1 MTEKYI
7 VLDIWGTSEKWVNV
21 VQGEAGARELKIK
34 LVESGEEYDPTGLT
48 ARFYVSDGGGYNH
61 FVDADINDGMIGVIV
76 PSGLAP
82 GIAKAQVVLS
92 DNDSG
97 PLITVGLTLNVI
109 PCTLEDAAEATDE
122 WSPLI
127 EALEKA
133 EGAAE
138 ATDAANA
145 AASAANAAAEAA
157 NEAADAANEAAES
170 IADKVDTVDALPV
183 YAMARSSDPTDCWQ
197 PTPGIAVPDT
207 GPYTGMAIRAVWEE
221 EWDASVPI
229 WAFGGTEPVKPEGT
243 YPAGAYIL
251 MWDGEAFQLQ
261 ADMASVVPKA
271 DSSDALTVI
280 PTVTLLCDT
289 AGDRSYDLRRDGASY
304 RLNGATGEAVRVV
317 SDTAWQASGEA
328 PKYGINTNG
337 GTKPIKPA
345 GTYPAGAYILMYDGE
360 AFQVQADMAYTDERA
375 EQAADEAAEAHA
387 AQVRRTYQ
395 PAWKR
400 TAGGC
405 PVSVAD
411 AAEGADLSGLVLKG
425 RTVVSG
431 TPSPDA
437 PVTITGVKP
446 QTVAVTQK
454 NLLAPQGVAQQV
466 SSHGITMT
474 NNGDGTYTFNG
485 TADGSGSPWF
495 SYPHIINYP
504 SGWYTLNPQGMK
516 DDNGCMTTIYDAP
529 TYYTARGNQPL
540 TFYLDDS
547 KGPFALGFQ
556 FASDTVLENV
566 TVKPMLTYGQESRE
580 FEPYHGETITPD
592 EVELYGDAHAV
603 GKNLIPTFRGTASV
617 NGVTVKLNTDGSITL
632 DGTATEQTIITISD
646 FCLAKGDYVL
656 SSGAALPTTVTI
668 YACKKSTP
676 TSWLGFVNTA
686 APVKAIS
693 LASQEFV
700 EYRIMITRGT
710 VSNLTIYPQLE
721 AGSEATA
728 YEPYQ
733 GMTTAL
739 EDGDSLDLATGEV
752 VRRWKRLELD
762 GTEAWVATQSGVE
775 GKYRCVLGVDNVL
788 KPATVQIAAE
798 LLCTHYLTL
807 PAGTVGTWGG
817 NTGISINSQDGKMVI
832 YDSNYDTADVTLFK
846 AYLAAQKEAGTPV
859 TVLYKLKE
867 PEVVSDGAHSLAQ
880 PEGEMVIS
888 ALGTRGETAEAVDT
902 EALYTYRPDWDDVLS
917 RLAESEVQ
925 QAEMQTVLEQVQ
937 AKLAE
942 LTATE

>member
-1 MTEKYI
+1 MEEAAVDKI
-7 VLDIWGTSEKWVNV
+7 NFKDIQAEHVSRYRLEPVTGQNLVYDILPERGTV
-21 VQGEAGARELKIK
+21 
-34 LVESGEEYDPTGLT
+34 TT
-48 ARFYVSDGGGYNH
+48 
-61 FVDADINDGMIGVIV
+61 
-76 PSGLAP
+76 P
-82 GIAKAQVVLS
+82 GTPVR
-92 DNDSG
+92 
-97 PLITVGLTLNVI
+97 
-109 PCTLEDAAEATDE
+109 AAEMNQLQDN
-122 WSPLI
+122 I
-127 EALEKA
+127 ETAL
-133 EGAAE
+133 
-138 ATDAANA
+138 
-145 AASAANAAAEAA
+145 
-157 NEAADAANEAAES
+157 
-170 IADKVDTVDALPV
+170 ADKVDTVDALPV
-183 YAMARSSDPTDCWQ
+183 YTMARSSDPTDCWQ

-261 ADMASVVPKA
+261 ADMASVAPKA

-289 AGDRSYDLRRDGASY
+289 AGDLSYDLRRDGTVY
-304 RLNGATGEAVRVV
+304 WLNGATGEAIRVV
-317 SDTAWQASGEA
+317 SDTAWQASGEV
-328 PKYGINTNG
+328 PKYGINTWG

-425 RTVVSG
+425 RTMVSG

-446 QTVAVTQK
+446 QTVAVTGK
-454 NLLAPQGVAQQV
+454 NLLPYSEQTSEIA
-466 SSHGITMT
+466 SRGITMRD
-474 NNGDGTYTFNG
+474 NADGTYTFNG

-495 SYPHIINYP
+495 NTMLSPALV

-516 DDNGCMTTIYDAP
+516 ADNNCMTTIYKAP
-529 TYYTARGNQPL
+529 TYYTTKGN
-540 TFYLDDS
+540 TANSFYMEES
-547 KGPFALGFQ
+547 NGPFMLAFQ

-566 TVKPMLTYGQESRE
+566 TVKPILTRGQESRE
-580 FEPYHGETITPD
+580 FEPYRGETITPD

-603 GKNLIPTFRGTASV
+603 GKNLIPFKVKTEVV
-617 NGVTVKLNTDGSITL
+617 NGVTATTRADGSITL
-632 DGTATEQTIITISD
+632 NGTATANTYINFPHMMIEAGTYT
-646 FCLAKGDYVL
+646 L
-656 SSGAALPTTVTI
+656 SSGSAIPTGIGLSLREANDQSTNLLRISNGQSAATGTIAYNGDAYVYISINSGTT
-668 YACKKSTP
+668 A
-676 TSWLGFVNTA
+676 
-686 APVKAIS
+686 
-693 LASQEFV
+693 
-700 EYRIMITRGT
+700 
-710 VSNLTIYPQLE
+710 SNLTIYPQLE
-721 AGSEATA
+721 AGSKATA

-739 EDGDSLDLATGEV
+739 EDGDSLDLATGELI
-752 VRRWKRLELD
+752 RRWKRLELD
-762 GTEAWVATQSGVE
+762 GTEAWTFAGTNDHGISNFYTPLTDPYVS
-775 GKYRCVLGVDNVL
+775 
-788 KPATVQIAAE
+788 KPPTWM
-798 LLCTHYLTL
+798 CTHYPNQNTL
-807 PAGTVGTWGG
+807 FADTTDRGIMLSAGYTAYIRETYTTVE
-817 NTGISINSQDGKMVI
+817 D
-832 YDSNYDTADVTLFK
+832 FK
-846 AYLAAQKEAGTPV
+846 AYLASQKEAGTPV
-859 TVLYKLKE
+859 TVLYRLKK
-867 PEVVSDGAHSLAQ
+867 PEVVSGGAHSLAQ

-888 ALGTRGETAEAVDT
+888 ALGNRGETAEAVDT
-902 EALYTYRPDWDDVLS
+902 EARYTYRPDWDDVLN

-925 QAEMQTVLEQVQ
+925 QAEMQTVLEQIE

>member
-1 MTEKYI
+1 MTEKDI
-7 VLDIWGTSEKWVNV
+7 VLDIWAVNNVRLRV
-21 VQGEAGARELKIK
+21 VQGEAGARDLIIR
-34 LVESGEEYDPTGLT
+34 LVDNGTEYDPTGLT
-48 ARFYVSDGGGYNH
+48 ARLYVTDARGYKH
-61 FVDADINDGMIGVIV
+61 FVDASISSKAVNVTV
-76 PSGLAP
+76 PSGMAP
-82 GIAKAQVVLS
+82 GLATAQVVLS
-92 DNDSG
+92 DDNGG
-97 PLITVGLTLNVI
+97 PLKAVGLTLDVV
-109 PCTLEDAAEATDE
+109 PSDLDDAAEATDE

-157 NEAADAANEAAES
+157 NEAADAANEAAAS
-170 IADKVDTVDALPV
+170 IADKVDAVDALPV

-261 ADMASVVPKA
+261 ADMASVAPKA

-289 AGDRSYDLRRDGASY
+289 AGDRSYDLRRDGTVL
-304 RLNGATGEAVRVV
+304 RLNGSAGEAVRVV
-317 SDTAWQASGEA
+317 SDTAWQASGEV
-328 PKYGINTNG
+328 PKYGINTWG

-375 EQAADEAAEAHA
+375 KQAADEAAEAHA

-405 PVSVAD
+405 PLSVAD
-411 AAEGADLSGLVLKG
+411 AAEGADLSSLVLKG

-446 QTVAVTQK
+446 QTVAVTGK
-454 NLLAPQGVAQQV
+454 NLIPPKAASETINGVTCTVNA
-466 SSHGITMT
+466 
-474 NNGDGTYTFNG
+474 DGSLTLNG
-485 TADGSGSPWF
+485 TATATATFRVSDFALCPGVYTISSGKILNQGDNLILRKQSQEVWLNYAGHASPSQTKLIGYKGTVRVYLNLKEGST
-495 SYPHIINYP
+495 
-504 SGWYTLNPQGMK
+504 YTNL
-516 DDNGCMTTIYDAP
+516 TIYP
-529 TYYTARGNQPL
+529 Q
-540 TFYLDDS
+540 
-547 KGPFALGFQ
+547 
-556 FASDTVLENV
+556 LEAGSEA
-566 TVKPMLTYGQESRE
+566 TSYKPYR
-580 FEPYHGETITPD
+580 GETITPD

-603 GKNLIPTFRGTASV
+603 GKNLIPTFEGSASI
-617 NGVTVKLNTDGSITL
+617 NGISVSINTDGSITL
-632 DGTATEQTIITISD
+632 NGTATANTYINFPHMMIEAGTYT
-646 FCLAKGDYVL
+646 L
-656 SSGAALPTTVTI
+656 SSGSAIPTGIGLSLREANDQSTNLLRISNGQSAATGTIAYNGDAYVYISINSGTT
-668 YACKKSTP
+668 A
-676 TSWLGFVNTA
+676 
-686 APVKAIS
+686 
-693 LASQEFV
+693 
-700 EYRIMITRGT
+700 
-710 VSNLTIYPQLE
+710 SNLTIYPQLE
-721 AGSEATA
+721 AGSKATA

-762 GTEAWVATQSGVE
+762 GTEKWTIRSANEHGLTNFSLIMIDPYLT
-775 GKYRCVLGVDNVL
+775 KFPNVY
-788 KPATVQIAAE
+788 
-798 LLCTHYLTL
+798 CTHYPTQNTL
-807 PAGTVGTWGG
+807 FADTTDRGILLSANYTIYIRETYTTVE
-817 NTGISINSQDGKMVI
+817 D
-832 YDSNYDTADVTLFK
+832 FK

-859 TVLYKLKE
+859 TVLYRMKK
-867 PEVVSDGAHSLAQ
+867 PEVVSGWAHSLAQ

-888 ALGTRGETAEAVDT
+888 ALGNRGETVEAVDT

-925 QAEMQTVLEQVQ
+925 QAEMQTVLEQIQ

>member
-1 MTEKYI
+1 ME
-7 VLDIWGTSEKWVNV
+7 
-21 VQGEAGARELKIK
+21 EAAVDKIK
-34 LVESGEEYDPTGLT
+34 
-48 ARFYVSDGGGYNH
+48 
-61 FVDADINDGMIGVIV
+61 FVDIQAAHINRYRLEPVTGQNLVYDILPERGTVTT
-76 PSGLAP
+76 P
-82 GIAKAQVVLS
+82 GTPVR
-92 DNDSG
+92 
-97 PLITVGLTLNVI
+97 
-109 PCTLEDAAEATDE
+109 AAEMNQLQDN
-122 WSPLI
+122 I
-127 EALEKA
+127 ETAL
-133 EGAAE
+133 
-138 ATDAANA
+138 
-145 AASAANAAAEAA
+145 
-157 NEAADAANEAAES
+157 
-170 IADKVDTVDALPV
+170 ADKVDTVDALPV

-345 GTYPAGAYILMYDGE
+345 GSYPAGAYILMYDGE

-405 PVSVAD
+405 PLSVAD

-446 QTVAVTQK
+446 QTVAVTGK
-454 NLLAPQGVAQQV
+454 NLIPPKAASETINGVTCTVNA
-466 SSHGITMT
+466 
-474 NNGDGTYTFNG
+474 DGSLTLNG
-485 TADGSGSPWF
+485 TATAGTYFNFPLIN
-495 SYPHIINYP
+495 IIP
-504 SGWYTLNPQGMK
+504 GVYTLSASPRLT
-516 DDNGCMTTIYDAP
+516 NGVTAILRMRNTTKQLL
-529 TYYTARGNQPL
+529 YTSASSLSQTKQIG
-540 TFYLDDS
+540 S
-547 KGPFALGFQ
+547 KGEVYAYIAVSSGTTLTNF
-556 FASDTVLENV
+556 TVRIQLEV
-566 TVKPMLTYGQESRE
+566 GSEATAY
-580 FEPYHGETITPD
+580 EPYQGETITSD
-592 EVELYGDAHAV
+592 EVELYGDAHTV
-603 GKNLIPTFRGTASV
+603 GKNLIPTFEEKLPV
-617 NGVTVKLNTDGSITL
+617 NGISVFNNADGSITL
-632 DGTATEQTIITISD
+632 DGTATANTYFYFPDMMIKAGTYTLSTSAN
-646 FCLAKGDYVL
+646 LAGGTSFVL
-656 SSGAALPTTVTI
+656 RTRSGNVWLINIQAGSKSKTEAVSYAGAAQTYIAV
-668 YACKKSTP
+668 
-676 TSWLGFVNTA
+676 
-686 APVKAIS
+686 
-693 LASQEFV
+693 ASG
-700 EYRIMITRGT
+700 TT

-721 AGSEATA
+721 EGSEATA

-762 GTEAWVATQSGVE
+762 GTEKWTIQSVNEYGITNFNT
-775 GKYRCVLGVDNVL
+775 VLSDGGDFA
-788 KPATVQIAAE
+788 KGCI
-798 LLCTHYLTL
+798 CTHYATQY
-807 PAGTVGTWGG
+807 TVIANTRDRGIFLSNTHSLFVRETAYTTVEEFKTW
-817 NTGISINSQDGKMVI
+817 
-832 YDSNYDTADVTLFK
+832 
-846 AYLAAQKEAGTPV
+846 LAAQKEAGTPV
-859 TVLYKLKE
+859 TVLYRLKK
-867 PEVVSDGAHSLAQ
+867 PEVVSGEAHSLAQ

-888 ALGTRGETAEAVDT
+888 ALGNRGETVEAVDT
-902 EALYTYRPDWDDVLS
+902 EAFYTYRPDWDDVLN
-917 RLAESEVQ
+917 RLAALEEIVSEGIISGSVRVSPNMGI
-925 QAEMQTVLEQVQ
+925 EIV
-937 AKLAE
+937 
-942 LTATE
+942 

>member
-7 VLDIWGTSEKWVNV
+7 VLDIWGTAEKWVNV

-61 FVDADINDGMIGVIV
+61 FVDADINDGIISVIV

-157 NEAADAANEAAES
+157 NKAADAANEAAES

-183 YAMARSSDPTDCWQ
+183 YAITRGDGQDSPDAWIATPGIMVPDGGPYVGMAIRAVWKTKLDASVPLWSFTQEVPIKPEGTYPAGVYILIYDGEAWQLQADMGSVTTKVEIVDALPVHTMERQSGPDSWQ

-229 WAFGGTEPVKPEGT
+229 WCFGSIYG
-243 YPAGAYIL
+243 
-251 MWDGEAFQLQ
+251 M
-261 ADMASVVPKA
+261 
-271 DSSDALTVI
+271 
-280 PTVTLLCDT
+280 
-289 AGDRSYDLRRDGASY
+289 
-304 RLNGATGEAVRVV
+304 
-317 SDTAWQASGEA
+317 QASGHH
-328 PKYGINTNG
+328 
-337 GTKPIKPA
+337 PA
-345 GTYPAGAYILMYDGE
+345 GTYILTLTSSYDWT
-360 AFQVQADMAYTDERA
+360 VQPLDMAYTDERA

-411 AAEGADLSGLVLKG
+411 AAEGADLSSLVLKG

-446 QTVAVTQK
+446 QTVAVTGK
-454 NLLAPQGVAQQV
+454 NLIPPKAASETINGVTCTVNA
-466 SSHGITMT
+466 
-474 NNGDGTYTFNG
+474 DGSLTLNG
-485 TADGSGSPWF
+485 TATATATFRVSDFALCPGVYTISSGKILNQGDNLILRKQSQEVWLNYAGHASPSQTKLIGYKGTVRVYLNLKEGST
-495 SYPHIINYP
+495 
-504 SGWYTLNPQGMK
+504 YTNL
-516 DDNGCMTTIYDAP
+516 TIYP
-529 TYYTARGNQPL
+529 Q
-540 TFYLDDS
+540 
-547 KGPFALGFQ
+547 
-556 FASDTVLENV
+556 LEAGSEA
-566 TVKPMLTYGQESRE
+566 TSYKPYR
-580 FEPYHGETITPD
+580 GETITPD

-603 GKNLIPTFRGTASV
+603 GKNLIPTFEGSASI
-617 NGVTVKLNTDGSITL
+617 NGISVSINTDGSITL
-632 DGTATEQTIITISD
+632 NGTATANTYINFPHMMIEAGTYT
-646 FCLAKGDYVL
+646 L
-656 SSGAALPTTVTI
+656 SSGSAIPTGIGLSLREANDQSTNLLRISNGQSAATGTIAYNGDAYVYISINSGTT
-668 YACKKSTP
+668 A
-676 TSWLGFVNTA
+676 
-686 APVKAIS
+686 
-693 LASQEFV
+693 
-700 EYRIMITRGT
+700 
-710 VSNLTIYPQLE
+710 SNLTIYPQLE
-721 AGSEATA
+721 AGSKATA

-762 GTEAWVATQSGVE
+762 GTEKWTIRSANEHGLTNFSLIMIDPYLT
-775 GKYRCVLGVDNVL
+775 KFPNVY
-788 KPATVQIAAE
+788 
-798 LLCTHYLTL
+798 CTHYPTQNTL
-807 PAGTVGTWGG
+807 FADTTDRGILLSANYTIYIRETYTTVE
-817 NTGISINSQDGKMVI
+817 D
-832 YDSNYDTADVTLFK
+832 FK

-859 TVLYKLKE
+859 TVLYRMKK
-867 PEVVSDGAHSLAQ
+867 PEVVSGWAHSLAQ

-888 ALGTRGETAEAVDT
+888 ALGNRGETVEAVDT

-925 QAEMQTVLEQVQ
+925 QAEMQTVLEQIQ

>member
-1 MTEKYI
+1 M
-7 VLDIWGTSEKWVNV
+7 D
-21 VQGEAGARELKIK
+21 KIK
-34 LVESGEEYDPTGLT
+34 
-48 ARFYVSDGGGYNH
+48 
-61 FVDADINDGMIGVIV
+61 FVDIQAAHINRYRLEPVTGQNLVYDILPERGTVTT
-76 PSGLAP
+76 P
-82 GIAKAQVVLS
+82 GTPVR
-92 DNDSG
+92 
-97 PLITVGLTLNVI
+97 
-109 PCTLEDAAEATDE
+109 AAEMNQLQDN
-122 WSPLI
+122 I
-127 EALEKA
+127 ETAL
-133 EGAAE
+133 
-138 ATDAANA
+138 
-145 AASAANAAAEAA
+145 
-157 NEAADAANEAAES
+157 
-170 IADKVDTVDALPV
+170 ADKVDTVDVLPV

-289 AGDRSYDLRRDGASY
+289 AGDLSYDLRRDGTGY
-304 RLNGATGEAVRVV
+304 WLNGDLGEAVRVV
-317 SDTAWQASGEA
+317 SDTAWQASGTA
-328 PKYGINTNG
+328 PKYGINIRG

-345 GTYPAGAYILMYDGE
+345 GTYPAGAYILMYDGG

-411 AAEGADLSGLVLKG
+411 AAEGADLSSLVLKG